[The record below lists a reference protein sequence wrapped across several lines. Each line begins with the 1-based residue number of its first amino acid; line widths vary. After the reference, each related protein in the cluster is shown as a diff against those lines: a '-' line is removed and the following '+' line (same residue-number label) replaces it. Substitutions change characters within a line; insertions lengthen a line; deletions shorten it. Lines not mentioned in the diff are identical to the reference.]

1 MAFHL
6 PTFRAVRAAGSP
18 AHFDP
23 RAGVELSPIKDIELR
38 ASRIPGVVSLA
49 QGIPSFD
56 TPQPIKRYVQQKIA
70 EGACAKYSVAPGLP
84 ELRELISETLL
95 REGMHYD
102 PDGEILVTC
111 GAIEAITATLLATVG
126 PGDEVLLAS
135 PTYASYL
142 PAVRLTGAEPRFVA
156 LNEDANFDLDP
167 DAIADAVTRRTRA
180 ILLCNPNN
188 PTGTIFSAEQM
199 ARMLGIAE
207 RYDLLV
213 ITDEV
218 YKDFVYTDTVPANP
232 ASFPQ
237 HRDRIVS
244 IWSFSKA
251 YAMTGWRVGFL
262 AAPRTLV
269 TRILKVHDALVTCAP
284 VVSQH
289 AAVAALQLGAPFV
302 AQFRDEF
309 RARRDRII
317 ERLDRLPQVFDYQ
330 RPNASYFV
338 FPRVKDTVPLARD
351 SRRLATDL
359 LERAHVAV
367 VPGVA
372 FGPTGEAHL
381 RLCYARTPEEIDAA
395 CDRMEDYFAGRTS
408 PAHVQVPPA
417 PLPAPARRPRSPVR
431 RAGVRGLQRLARLYL
446 NRRRPRVVAIAGTR
460 GKTVMKRLLTEL
472 LSAHFRTRANPL
484 SYNTEVGLPLAVLDV
499 GMDTRRLGSV
509 AVAFARAVWTAVG
522 SRAPLDVLV
531 LELGVRRPGDM
542 AEHLRIVCPDVAVIT
557 GLAPS
562 FSEEQQTLAVL
573 RAEIAQLCDAV
584 RRTHGHLLL
593 CGDDPSLEALAHEL
607 PGATLFA
614 KAHLHDE
621 RGQRLLDIDG
631 TAYPV
636 GREAVGD
643 SSLYALEAAVR
654 VGKLLGIADADLL
667 RFLQGSVPDVPRYA
681 AK

>member
-6 PTFRAVRAAGSP
+6 PTFRAVRAAGLP
-18 AHFDP
+18 AP
-23 RAGVELSPIKDIELR
+23 PVARAGVELSPIKDIELR

-56 TPQPIKRYVQQKIA
+56 TPLPIKRYVQQKIA

-142 PAVRLTGAEPRFVA
+142 PAVRLTGAVPRFVA
-156 LNEDANFDLDP
+156 LDEDANFDLDT
-167 DAIADAVTRRTRA
+167 DAIAAAVTRRTRA

-188 PTGTIFSAEQM
+188 PTGTIFSTEQM
-199 ARMLGIAE
+199 ARMLQIAE
-207 RYDLLV
+207 RHDLVV

-218 YKDFVYTDTVPANP
+218 YKDFVYTDAVPANA
-232 ASFPQ
+232 ASFSH
-237 HRDRIVS
+237 HRDRVVS

-262 AAPRTLV
+262 AAPRARV
-269 TRILKVHDALVTCAP
+269 AGILKVHDALVTCAP

-289 AAVAALQLGAPFV
+289 AAVAALQLGEPFIE
-302 AQFRDEF
+302 QFRREF
-309 RARRDRII
+309 RERRDRII
-317 ERLDRLPQVFDYQ
+317 LRLDRLPHIFDYQ

-338 FPRVKDTVPLARD
+338 FPRVKDTVPSARD

-359 LERAHVAV
+359 LERAGVAV
-367 VPGVA
+367 VPGIA

-395 CDRMEDYFAGRTS
+395 CDRLEDYFAGRSGQT
-408 PAHVQVPPA
+408 QVPA
-417 PLPAPARRPRSPVR
+417 PSVPLSVPARRPRGRVR
-431 RAGVRGLQRLARLYL
+431 QAGVRGLQLLARIYV

-460 GKTVMKRLLTEL
+460 GKTVMKRVLTEL
-472 LSAHFRTRANPL
+472 LSAHRHSRANPL
-484 SYNTEVGLPLAVLDV
+484 SYNTEVGLPLAVLNV
-499 GMDTRRLGSV
+499 SMDTRRPGSV
-509 AVAFARAVWTAVG
+509 AGAFARAVWTAFAT
-522 SRAPLDVLV
+522 RTPLDVLV

-542 AEHLRIVCPDVAVIT
+542 AEHLRIVRPDIAVIT
-557 GLAPS
+557 GLVPS

-573 RAEIAQLCDAV
+573 RAEIATLCDAV
-584 RRTHGHLLL
+584 HRAHGQVLL
-593 CGDDPSLEALAHEL
+593 CGDDPSLVALARDL
-607 PGATLFA
+607 PGAALFA
-614 KAHLHDE
+614 KAHLHADAGE
-621 RGQRLLDIDG
+621 QRLGIDG
-631 TAYPV
+631 TTYRV
-636 GREAVGD
+636 GREVVGD
-643 SSLYALEAAVR
+643 SNLYALEVAVR
-654 VGKLLGIADADLL
+654 VGRILDIGDVDLE
-667 RFLQGSVPDVPRYA
+667 RFL

>member
-6 PTFRAVRAAGSP
+6 PSFRVARSAGLP
-18 AHFDP
+18 AHAEP
-23 RAGVELSPIKDIELR
+23 RPGVELSPIKDIELR

-56 TPQPIKRYVQQKIA
+56 TPLPIKRYVQQKIA

-95 REGMHYD
+95 RDGMHYD

-126 PGDEVLLAS
+126 PGDDVLLAS

-142 PAVRLTGAEPRFVA
+142 PAVRLTGAVPRFVA
-156 LNEDANFDLDP
+156 LDEDANFDLDT
-167 DAIADAVTRRTRA
+167 DAIADAITRRTRA

-188 PTGTIFSAEQM
+188 PTGTIFSTEQM
-199 ARMLGIAE
+199 ARMLDIAE
-207 RYDLLV
+207 RHDLLV

-218 YKDFVYTDTVPANP
+218 YKDFVYTDTVPANA

-237 HRDRIVS
+237 HRDRVVS

-262 AAPRTLV
+262 AAPRERV
-269 TRILKVHDALVTCAP
+269 ASILKVHDALVTCAP

-302 AQFRDEF
+302 EQFRGEF

-317 ERLDRLPQVFDYQ
+317 ERLDRLPHIFDYQ

-351 SRRLATDL
+351 SRRLASDL

-395 CDRMEDYFAGRTS
+395 CDRLEGYFSGRSAPT
-408 PAHVQVPPA
+408 HVQTGMVQRS
-417 PLPAPARRPRSPVR
+417 APARRPRGRVR
-431 RAGVRGLQRLARLYL
+431 QAGVRGLQLLAHAYL

-460 GKTVMKRLLTEL
+460 GKTVMKRVLTEL
-472 LSAHFRTRANPL
+472 LSAHLHTRANPL
-484 SYNTEVGLPLAVLDV
+484 SHNTDVGLPLAVLNV
-499 GMDTRRLGSV
+499 GMDTRRLSSV
-509 AVAFARAVWTAVG
+509 AAGFVRAGWKAFA

-542 AEHLRIVCPDVAVIT
+542 AEHLRIVRPDVAVIT
-557 GLAPS
+557 GLVPS

-584 RRTHGHLLL
+584 HRSHGHLLL
-593 CGDDPSLEALAHEL
+593 CGDDPSLAALARDL
-607 PGATLFA
+607 PGAALFA
-614 KAHLHDE
+614 KAHA
-621 RGQRLLDIDG
+621 RGDAGRPQLDIDG
-631 TAYPV
+631 TAYRV
-636 GREAVGD
+636 DREVVGD
-643 SSLYALEAAVR
+643 SSVYALEVAVR
-654 VGKLLGIADADLL
+654 LGKILDLGDIAIEQ
-667 RFLQGSVPDVPRYA
+667 FL

>member
-6 PTFRAVRAAGSP
+6 PTFRAARAAAP
-18 AHFDP
+18 AAYFDP
-23 RAGVELSPIKDIELR
+23 RAEVELSPIKDIELR

-56 TPQPIKRYVQQKIA
+56 TPQPITRYVQQKIA
-70 EGACAKYSVAPGLP
+70 EGACSKYSVAPGLP

-95 REGMHYD
+95 REGLHYD

-135 PTYASYL
+135 PTYASYQ

-167 DAIADAVTRRTRA
+167 DAIAAAITRRTRA

-188 PTGTIFSAEQM
+188 PTGTVFSTEQV
-199 ARMLGIAE
+199 ARMLDVAE
-207 RYDLLV
+207 QHDLLV

-218 YKDFVYTDTVPANP
+218 YKDFVYTETVPAKA

-237 HRDRIVS
+237 HRDRVVS

-251 YAMTGWRVGFL
+251 YAMTGWRIGFL
-262 AAPRTLV
+262 AAPRARV
-269 TRILKVHDALVTCAP
+269 TGILKVHDALVTCAP

-289 AAVAALQLGAPFV
+289 AAVAALQLGAPFIE
-302 AQFRDEF
+302 QFRQAF

-317 ERLDRLPQVFDYQ
+317 ERLDRLPHVFDYQ

-351 SRRLATDL
+351 SRRLATDI

-381 RLCYARTPEEIDAA
+381 RLCYARTPEDIDAA
-395 CDRMEDYFAGRTS
+395 CDRLEDYFAGRASRERSHAPAPVPTSALPRRTRS
-408 PAHVQVPPA
+408 PARQ
-417 PLPAPARRPRSPVR
+417 
-431 RAGVRGLQRLARLYL
+431 AGVRGLQVLARTYL
-446 NRRRPRVVAIAGTR
+446 KRRRPRVVAIAGTR
-460 GKTVMKRLLTEL
+460 GKTVMKRVLSEL
-472 LSAHFRTRANPL
+472 LSAHFHTRANPL
-484 SYNTEVGLPLAVLDV
+484 SYNTDVGLPLAVLNV
-499 GMDTRRLGSV
+499 GLDTRRLGSV
-509 AVAFARAVWTAVG
+509 AATFARAAWTALL
-522 SRAPLDVLV
+522 SRAALDVLV

-542 AEHLRIVCPDVAVIT
+542 AEHLRIVRPDVAVIT

-562 FSEEQQTLAVL
+562 FSEDQQTLAVL

-584 RRTHGHLLL
+584 SRGHGHLLL
-593 CGDDPSLEALAHEL
+593 CGDDPSLEALAHDL
-607 PGATLFA
+607 PDAALFA
-614 KAHLHDE
+614 KAHLHAKA
-621 RGQRLLDIDG
+621 GQRQLDIDG
-631 TAYPV
+631 AAYPV
-636 GREAVGD
+636 AREAVGD
-643 SSLYALEAAVR
+643 SSLYALEVAVR
-654 VGKLLGIADADLL
+654 VGKLLGVVDADILE
-667 RFLQGSVPDVPRYA
+667 FLARPL
-681 AK
+681 

>member
-6 PTFRAVRAAGSP
+6 PTFRAARAAAAP

-23 RAGVELSPIKDIELR
+23 RPGVELSPIKDIELR

-56 TPQPIKRYVQQKIA
+56 TPEPIKRYAQQKIA

-95 REGMHYD
+95 RDGLHYD

-111 GAIEAITATLLATVG
+111 GAIEAVTATLFATVG
-126 PGDEVLLAS
+126 AGDEVLLAS

-156 LNEDANFDLDP
+156 LDEDANFDLDP
-167 DAIADAVTRRTRA
+167 DAIAAAVTRRTRA

-188 PTGTIFSAEQM
+188 PTGTIFSVEQM
-199 ARMLGIAE
+199 SRMLDVAAAH
-207 RYDLLV
+207 DLLV

-218 YKDFVYTDTVPANP
+218 YKDFVYTDTVAANP

-237 HRDRIVS
+237 HRDRVVS

-262 AAPRTLV
+262 AAPRARV
-269 TRILKVHDALVTCAP
+269 ASILTVHDALVTCAP

-302 AQFRDEF
+302 EQFRNEF

-317 ERLDRLPQVFDYQ
+317 ERLDRLPHVFDYQ

-351 SRRLATDL
+351 SRRLATDI

-395 CDRMEDYFAGRTS
+395 CDRLEDYFAGRTRRVS
-408 PAHVQVPPA
+408 VEAPSSV
-417 PLPAPARRPRSPVR
+417 PLPVVQRRRRSPMR
-431 RAGVRGLQRLARLYL
+431 RAGVQGLQMLARLYL
-446 NRRRPRVVAIAGTR
+446 KRRRPRVVAIAGTR
-460 GKTVMKRLLTEL
+460 GKTVMKRVLTEL
-472 LSAHFRTRANPL
+472 LSAHLHTRANPL

-499 GMDTRRLGSV
+499 TMDTRRFGSV
-509 AVAFARAVWTAVG
+509 AAAFAHAVWTALG
-522 SRAPLDVLV
+522 SRVPLDVLV
-531 LELGVRRPGDM
+531 LELGVRRPGDVT
-542 AEHLRIVCPDVAVIT
+542 EHLRIVRPDIAVIT

-573 RAEIAQLCDAV
+573 RAEIAQLCQAV
-584 RRTHGHLLL
+584 RDTHGQLLL
-593 CGDDPSLEALAHEL
+593 CGDDPSLEALARNL
-607 PGATLFA
+607 PGAALFT
-614 KAHLHDE
+614 KAHLRNE
-621 RGQRLLDIDG
+621 RGQRRLDVDG
-631 TAYPV
+631 TAYAV
-636 GREAVGD
+636 QREAVGD
-643 SSLYALEAAVR
+643 SSLYALEVAVR
-654 VGKLLGIADADLL
+654 VGKLLGIAEADLAS
-667 RFLQGSVPDVPRYA
+667 FLG
-681 AK
+681 

>member
-6 PTFRAVRAAGSP
+6 PTFRAARSPGSP
-18 AHFDP
+18 ARFDP

-56 TPQPIKRYVQQKIA
+56 TPQPIKRYAQQKIA
-70 EGACAKYSVAPGLP
+70 EGACSKYSVAPGLP

-95 REGMHYD
+95 ADGMHYD

-111 GAIEAITATLLATVG
+111 GAIEAITATLLASVG

-167 DAIADAVTRRTRA
+167 DAIAGAVSRRTRA

-188 PTGTIFSAEQM
+188 PTGTVFSAAQM
-199 ARMLGIAE
+199 ERMLDVAAAH
-207 RYDLLV
+207 DLLV

-237 HRDRIVS
+237 HRDRVVS

-262 AAPRTLV
+262 AAPRERV
-269 TRILKVHDALVTCAP
+269 ASILKVHDALVTCAP

-289 AAVAALQLGAPFV
+289 AAVAALQLGAPFIE
-302 AQFRDEF
+302 QFRHEF

-317 ERLDRLPQVFDYQ
+317 ERLDCLPHIFDYQ

-338 FPRVKDTVPLARD
+338 FPRIKDTVPLARD
-351 SRRLATDL
+351 SRRLATDI

-367 VPGVA
+367 VPGLA

-381 RLCYARTPEEIDAA
+381 RLCYARIPEEIDAA
-395 CDRMEDYFAGRTS
+395 CDRLEDYFAGRT
-408 PAHVQVPPA
+408 AQLHVQVASPPR
-417 PLPAPARRPRSPVR
+417 LPVPPRRTRSPVR
-431 RAGVRGLQRLARLYL
+431 QAGVRALQLLARTYL
-446 NRRRPRVVAIAGTR
+446 KRRRPRVVAIAGTR
-460 GKTVMKRLLTEL
+460 GKTVMKRVLTEL
-472 LSAHFRTRANPL
+472 LSAHFHTRANPL
-484 SYNTEVGLPLAVLDV
+484 SYNTDVGLPLAVLNV
-499 GMDTRRLGSV
+499 GMDTRRTSSV
-509 AVAFARAVWTAVG
+509 AAAFVRAAWTALV

-531 LELGVRRPGDM
+531 LELGVRRPGDT
-542 AEHLRIVCPDVAVIT
+542 AAHLRIVCPDIAVIT

-584 RRTHGHLLL
+584 RSANGRLLL
-593 CGDDPSLEALAHEL
+593 CGDDPSLEALAREL
-607 PGATLFA
+607 PAAALFV
-614 KAHLHDE
+614 KAHLHDDG
-621 RGQRLLDIDG
+621 GQRRLEIDG
-631 TAYPV
+631 AAFPV
-636 GREAVGD
+636 AREVVGD
-643 SSLYALEAAVR
+643 SSVYALEVAVR
-654 VGKLLGIADADLL
+654 VGKLLGIADADLA
-667 RFLQGSVPDVPRYA
+667 RFLG
-681 AK
+681 

>member
-6 PTFRAVRAAGSP
+6 PTFRVVRSTGLP
-18 AHFDP
+18 AHAEP

-56 TPQPIKRYVQQKIA
+56 TPLPIKRYVQQKMA

-84 ELRELISETLL
+84 ELRELISETLV
-95 REGMHYD
+95 REGMQYD

-126 PGDEVLLAS
+126 PGDDVLLAS

-142 PAVRLTGAEPRFVA
+142 PAVRLTGAVPRFVA
-156 LNEDANFDLDP
+156 LDEDANFDLDT

-188 PTGTIFSAEQM
+188 PTGTIFSTEQM
-199 ARMLGIAE
+199 ARMLDIAE
-207 RYDLLV
+207 RHDLVV

-218 YKDFVYTDTVPANP
+218 YKDFVYTDTVPANA

-237 HRDRIVS
+237 HRDRVVS

-262 AAPRTLV
+262 AAPRERV
-269 TRILKVHDALVTCAP
+269 ARILKVHDALVTCAP

-289 AAVAALQLGAPFV
+289 AAVAALQLGAPFIE
-302 AQFRDEF
+302 QFRREF
-309 RARRDRII
+309 RDRRDRII
-317 ERLDRLPQVFDYQ
+317 ERLDRLPHIFDYQ

-338 FPRVKDTVPLARD
+338 FPRVKDTVPSARD

-367 VPGVA
+367 VPGIA

-395 CDRMEDYFAGRTS
+395 CDRLEAYFAGRGRQT
-408 PAHVQVPPA
+408 QVPA
-417 PLPAPARRPRSPVR
+417 PSVPLSAPARRPRG
-431 RAGVRGLQRLARLYL
+431 RARQTGVRALQLLARVYL
-446 NRRRPRVVAIAGTR
+446 NRRHPRIVAIAGTR
-460 GKTVMKRLLTEL
+460 GKTVMKRVLTEL
-472 LSAHFRTRANPL
+472 LSAHRHTRANPL
-484 SYNTEVGLPLAVLDV
+484 SYNTEVGLPLAVLNV
-499 GMDTRRLGSV
+499 SMNTRRLGSV
-509 AVAFARAVWTAVG
+509 AAAFAHAVWTALA

-542 AEHLRIVCPDVAVIT
+542 AEHLRIVRPDVAVIT
-557 GLAPS
+557 GLVPS
-562 FSEEQQTLAVL
+562 FSEEQRTLAVL
-573 RAEIAQLCDAV
+573 RAEIAQLCETV
-584 RRTHGHLLL
+584 GRSQGHLLL
-593 CGDDPSLEALAHEL
+593 CGDDPSLEALARDL
-607 PGATLFA
+607 PGAALFA
-614 KAHLHDE
+614 KAHM
-621 RGQRLLDIDG
+621 RGDAGQQLLDIDG
-631 TAYPV
+631 AAYRV
-636 GREAVGD
+636 GREVVGD
-643 SSLYALEAAVR
+643 SSVYALEVAVR
-654 VGKLLGIADADLL
+654 VGKILAISEVDLQQ
-667 RFLQGSVPDVPRYA
+667 FL

>member
-6 PTFRAVRAAGSP
+6 PTFRAVRSAGLP
-18 AHFDP
+18 AHPEP
-23 RAGVELSPIKDIELR
+23 RAAVELSPIKDIELR

-56 TPQPIKRYVQQKIA
+56 TPLPIKRYVQQKIA

-111 GAIEAITATLLATVG
+111 GAIEALTATLLATVG
-126 PGDEVLLAS
+126 PGDDVLLAS

-142 PAVRLTGAEPRFVA
+142 PAVRLTGAVPRFVA
-156 LNEDANFDLDP
+156 LDEDANFDLDT

-199 ARMLGIAE
+199 ARLLRIAE
-207 RYDLLV
+207 RHDLLV

-218 YKDFVYTDTVPANP
+218 YKDFVYTDTVPANA

-237 HRDRIVS
+237 HRDRVVS

-262 AAPRTLV
+262 AAPRARV
-269 TRILKVHDALVTCAP
+269 ASILRVHDALVTCAP

-289 AAVAALQLGAPFV
+289 AAVAALQLGAPFIER
-302 AQFRDEF
+302 FRREF

-317 ERLDRLPQVFDYQ
+317 ERLDRLPHVFDYQ

-338 FPRVKDTVPLARD
+338 FPRLKDTVPLARD

-367 VPGVA
+367 VPGIA

-395 CDRMEDYFAGRTS
+395 CDRLEDYFAGRAGQT
-408 PAHVQVPPA
+408 HVQT
-417 PLPAPARRPRSPVR
+417 PLAVPARRPRGRVR
-431 RAGVRGLQRLARLYL
+431 QAGVRGLQRLARVYL
-446 NRRRPRVVAIAGTR
+446 NRRRPRIVAIAGTR
-460 GKTVMKRLLTEL
+460 GKTVMKRVLTEL
-472 LSAHFRTRANPL
+472 LSAHLHTRANPL
-484 SYNTEVGLPLAVLDV
+484 SYNTEVGLPLAVLNV
-499 GMDTRRLGSV
+499 SMDTRRLSSV
-509 AVAFARAVWTAVG
+509 AAAFLRAFWTALA

-542 AEHLRIVCPDVAVIT
+542 AEHLRIVAPDVAVIT
-557 GLAPS
+557 GLVPS
-562 FSEEQQTLAVL
+562 FSEEQQALAVL
-573 RAEIAQLCDAV
+573 RAEIAQLCDRV
-584 RRTHGHLLL
+584 HRSHGHLLL
-593 CGDDPSLEALAHEL
+593 CGDDPSLDALARDL
-607 PGATLFA
+607 PGAALFA
-614 KAHLHDE
+614 KAHMHGDAGE
-621 RGQRLLDIDG
+621 QRLDIDG
-631 TAYPV
+631 TAYRV
-636 GREAVGD
+636 GREVVGD
-643 SSLYALEAAVR
+643 SNVYALEVAVR
-654 VGKLLGIADADLL
+654 VGRILDIGDVDLEQ
-667 RFLQGSVPDVPRYA
+667 FLAR
-681 AK
+681 

>member
-6 PTFRAVRAAGSP
+6 PTFRSARTSEPSP
-18 AHFDP
+18 RLDR

-56 TPQPIKRYVQQKIA
+56 TPEPIKRYVQQKIA

-95 REGMHYD
+95 ADGMHYD

-111 GAIEAITATLLATVG
+111 GAIEAITATLLASVG

-167 DAIADAVTRRTRA
+167 DAIADAVSRRTRA

-188 PTGTIFSAEQM
+188 PTGTVFSAEQM
-199 ARMLGIAE
+199 ERMLDVAE
-207 RYDLLV
+207 KHDLLV
-213 ITDEV
+213 LTDEV
-218 YKDFVYTDTVPANP
+218 YKDFVYTDAVPANP
-232 ASFPQ
+232 ASFAQ
-237 HRDRIVS
+237 HRDRVVS

-262 AAPRTLV
+262 AAPRARV
-269 TRILKVHDALVTCAP
+269 ASILKVHDALVTCAP

-289 AAVAALQLGAPFV
+289 AAVAALQFGAPFIE
-302 AQFRDEF
+302 QFRDEF

-317 ERLDRLPQVFDYQ
+317 ERLDRMPHVFDYQ

-381 RLCYARTPEEIDAA
+381 RLCYARTPEEIDTA
-395 CDRMEDYFAGRTS
+395 CNRLEDYFAGRATQV
-408 PAHVQVPPA
+408 HVQL
-417 PLPAPARRPRSPVR
+417 PLPARPARSSVR
-431 RAGVRGLQRLARLYL
+431 QAGVRALQLLARVYVK
-446 NRRRPRVVAIAGTR
+446 RKRPRVVAIAGTR
-460 GKTVMKRLLTEL
+460 GKTVMKRVLTEL
-472 LSAHFRTRANPL
+472 LSAHFHTRANPL

-499 GMDTRRLGSV
+499 GMDTRRTGSV
-509 AVAFARAVWTAVG
+509 AAAFARATWNAVA

-542 AEHLRIVCPDVAVIT
+542 AEHLRIVRPDIAVIT

-562 FSEEQQTLAVL
+562 FSEEQQALAVL
-573 RAEIAQLCDAV
+573 RAEIAQLCETVQD
-584 RRTHGHLLL
+584 RNGRLLM
-593 CGDDPSLEALAHEL
+593 CGDDPSLEALARDL
-607 PGATLFA
+607 PGAALFA

-621 RGQRLLDIDG
+621 QGRRQLDIDG
-631 TAYPV
+631 SSYPLT
-636 GREAVGD
+636 REVVGD
-643 SSLYALEAAVR
+643 SSIYALEVAVR
-654 VGKLLGIADADLL
+654 VGKLLGMADTDLA
-667 RFLQGSVPDVPRYA
+667 RFLG
-681 AK
+681 

>member
-6 PTFRAVRAAGSP
+6 PTFRATRPAAAS
-18 AHFDP
+18 AHFDSRP
-23 RAGVELSPIKDIELR
+23 GVELSPIKDIELR

-56 TPQPIKRYVQQKIA
+56 TPEPIKRYVQQKIA

-95 REGMHYD
+95 RDGLQYD

-111 GAIEAITATLLATVG
+111 GAIEAVTATLLATVG

-156 LNEDANFDLDP
+156 LDEDANFDLDP

-188 PTGTIFSAEQM
+188 PTGTIFSVEQM
-199 ARMLGIAE
+199 SRMLDVAAAH
-207 RYDLLV
+207 DLLV

-218 YKDFVYTDTVPANP
+218 YKDFVYTDAAAANP
-232 ASFPQ
+232 AAFPQ
-237 HRDRIVS
+237 HRDRVVS
-244 IWSFSKA
+244 VWSFSKA
-251 YAMTGWRVGFL
+251 YAMTGWRIGFL
-262 AAPRTLV
+262 AAPRARV
-269 TRILKVHDALVTCAP
+269 ASILRVHDALVTCAP

-289 AAVAALQLGAPFV
+289 AAVAALQFGAPFV
-302 AQFRDEF
+302 EQFRTEF

-351 SRRLATDL
+351 SRRLATDI

-395 CDRMEDYFAGRTS
+395 CDRLEDYFSGRTRRIPIDV
-408 PAHVQVPPA
+408 PAPV
-417 PLPAPARRPRSPVR
+417 PLPAPQPRRRSRVR
-431 RAGVRGLQRLARLYL
+431 QAGVRGLQMLARLYL
-446 NRRRPRVVAIAGTR
+446 KRRHPRIVAIAGTR
-460 GKTVMKRLLTEL
+460 GKTVMKRVLTEL
-472 LSAHFRTRANPL
+472 LSAHLQTRANPL
-484 SYNTEVGLPLAVLDV
+484 SYNTEVGLPLAVLDAT
-499 GMDTRRLGSV
+499 MDTRRFGSV
-509 AVAFARAVWTAVG
+509 ATAFAHATWTALV
-522 SRAPLDVLV
+522 SRAPVDVLV
-531 LELGVRRPGDM
+531 LELGVRRLGDV
-542 AEHLRIVCPDVAVIT
+542 AEHLRIVRPDIAVIT

-562 FSEEQQTLAVL
+562 FSEEQHALAVL
-573 RAEIAQLCDAV
+573 RAEIAQLCQAV
-584 RRTHGHLLL
+584 CGSHGHLLL
-593 CGDDPSLEALAHEL
+593 CGDDPSLEALAREL
-607 PGATLFA
+607 PGAALFA
-614 KAHLHDE
+614 KSHLRNDG
-621 RGQRLLDIDG
+621 GQRRLHVDG
-631 TAYPV
+631 TDYAV

-643 SSLYALEAAVR
+643 SSLYALEVAVR
-654 VGKLLGIADADLL
+654 VGKLLGIQEADLA
-667 RFLQGSVPDVPRYA
+667 RFLG
-681 AK
+681 